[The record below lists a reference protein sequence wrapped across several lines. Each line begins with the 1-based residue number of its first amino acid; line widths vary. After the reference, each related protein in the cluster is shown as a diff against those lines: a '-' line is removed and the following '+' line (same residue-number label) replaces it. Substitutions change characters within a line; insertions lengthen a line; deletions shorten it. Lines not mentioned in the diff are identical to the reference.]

1 MELKGTGV
9 SPGTAFG
16 QALVMDRETAPV
28 FRLLVPP
35 DEVEREVQR
44 LNAAIEASR
53 KQLRLIKDRLSRE
66 VGLPHSYIFDAQ
78 LLMLDDPLLLD
89 RSVAIIRDEHVNGE
103 WALRTVSEQLHAL
116 FDEFTDSYIR
126 ERKTDLDDVLGRLQ
140 LNLAGAE
147 RPSSRW
153 PDRFVLVASDL
164 TPSEAGE
171 LDWEHVLA
179 VATDAGSQTYHTAIL
194 ARSLGIPGVV
204 GLKEAT
210 RLIPP
215 GSFVVVDGTRGR
227 VVVEPSAA
235 ALEEFRQTQEKDR
248 REQTLLQ
255 GTRSLP
261 AVTRDGL
268 RISLQANV
276 EFFEDVGSALLY
288 GAEGIGLFRSEYMLG
303 RFREWPDEDK
313 QVDVY
318 RRLVEQVRPYPV
330 TVRTWDVGPEDLAPG
345 GASMAN
351 PALGERALRL
361 LGKNPQVFRTQLRA
375 ILRAAAHGPLRIMFP
390 FLGGPAEVSAAI
402 GLIETAR
409 DELRRAGLPFGSD
422 VPVGLNLEIP
432 SAALTADLMPE
443 DVEFFSIGTNDLIQ
457 YLLAVDRSD
466 PRVSAL
472 YAPLHPAVLRTIHG
486 IVQSAHRRK
495 VSLSVC
501 GEMAAD
507 PLHALVLVG
516 LGVRELSTSP
526 AAIPRVKAVL
536 RSVTGTQLETVAKAC
551 LSLGRAEQ
559 IEELL
564 RRELAEAL
572 LGAEPAEGGKLVPD
586 TEKS

>member
-536 RSVTGTQLETVAKAC
+536 RSVTGTQLETVAKPAC
-551 LSLGRAEQ
+551 PWAGPSRS
-559 IEELL
+559 
-564 RRELAEAL
+564 R
-572 LGAEPAEGGKLVPD
+572 
-586 TEKS
+586 SF